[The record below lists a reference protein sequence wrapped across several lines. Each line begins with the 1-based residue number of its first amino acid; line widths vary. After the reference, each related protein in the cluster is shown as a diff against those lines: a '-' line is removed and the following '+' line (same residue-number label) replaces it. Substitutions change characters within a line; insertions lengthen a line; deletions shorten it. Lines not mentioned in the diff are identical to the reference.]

1 VVGGF
6 SSLGCEFVFLRDA
19 SCCQPLPWRL
29 RNPRKEP
36 MSDQP
41 DPARPQDEAPADA
54 KPRSSIS
61 RREFA
66 RRAALAS
73 AVASIAPAAAV
84 AAPLGASHS
93 ITQDPPPPAL
103 PAASAQSAMPNAPK
117 LSVESQSEADA
128 RFQAIL
134 VLYGSRFSA
143 EQKNDLHRLCAVVQP
158 SLDHIRAFKI
168 ENGDGPALY
177 LKPQYEREKKPK
189 PPVVAPAKSPTGQS
203 ASPAKSAPA
212 ASAPKKP

>member
-1 VVGGF
+1 MADKPEAAP
-6 SSLGCEFVFLRDA
+6 SADMA
-19 SCCQPLPWRL
+19 S
-29 RNPRKEP
+29 
-36 MSDQP
+36 DG
-41 DPARPQDEAPADA
+41 A
-54 KPRSSIS
+54 KPRAAMS

-84 AAPLGASHS
+84 TGGPLAVGRSN
-93 ITQDPPPPAL
+93 TQDPPPPG
-103 PAASAQSAMPNAPK
+103 AASPQNPMPNAPK

-143 EQKNDLHRLCAVVQP
+143 EQKNDLHRLCSVVQP
-158 SLDHIRAFKI
+158 SLDHIRAYKI

-177 LKPQYEREKKPK
+177 LKPQYEREKKAKVAAAPVK
-189 PPVVAPAKSPTGQS
+189 PGPTGG
-203 ASPAKSAPA
+203 AAKKS
-212 ASAPKKP
+212 

>member
-1 VVGGF
+1 MADQTERLLSGDG
-6 SSLGCEFVFLRDA
+6 A
-19 SCCQPLPWRL
+19 SEKT
-29 RNPRKEP
+29 KE
-36 MSDQP
+36 
-41 DPARPQDEAPADA
+41 RV
-54 KPRSSIS
+54 SIS

-84 AAPLGASHS
+84 TASS
-93 ITQDPPPPAL
+93 IGGHASAQDPPPPA
-103 PAASAQSAMPNAPK
+103 AAAPQNPMPNAPK
-117 LSVESQSEADA
+117 LSVEGQSEADA

-158 SLDHIRAFKI
+158 ALDRIRAYKI

-189 PPVVAPAKSPTGQS
+189 PPAAAPAKETG
-203 ASPAKSAPA
+203 
-212 ASAPKKP
+212 APKKP

>member
-1 VVGGF
+1 
-6 SSLGCEFVFLRDA
+6 
-19 SCCQPLPWRL
+19 
-29 RNPRKEP
+29 
-36 MSDQP
+36 MSDQTEQP
-41 DPARPQDEAPADA
+41 PMEPEASAEP
-54 KPRSSIS
+54 KPRTSIS

-73 AVASIAPAAAV
+73 AVASIAPAAAITATSAV
-84 AAPLGASHS
+84 GQSS
-93 ITQDPPPPAL
+93 TQDPSPPK
-103 PAASAQSAMPNAPK
+103 AAPSPQNPMPNAPK

-134 VLYGSRFSA
+134 VLYGTRFSP
-143 EQKNDLHRLCAVVQP
+143 EQKNDLHRLCAVAQP
-158 SLDHIRAFKI
+158 ALDHIRAYKI

-189 PPVVAPAKSPTGQS
+189 PPASAPAKSSGAQS
-203 ASPAKSAPA
+203 TPPLAKSASG

>member
-1 VVGGF
+1 M
-6 SSLGCEFVFLRDA
+6 A
-19 SCCQPLPWRL
+19 
-29 RNPRKEP
+29 
-36 MSDQP
+36 DQL
-41 DPARPQDEAPADA
+41 DPPPSPEIARVHENSRAA
-54 KPRSSIS
+54 IS

-73 AVASIAPAAAV
+73 AVASIAPCAAV
-84 AAPLGASHS
+84 AAHGAAAAPSVVQS
-93 ITQDPPPPAL
+93 VTQDPPPPVP
-103 PAASAQSAMPNAPK
+103 PAVLVPQNPPANGPRLSA
-117 LSVESQSEADA
+117 ESQSEADA

-134 VLYGSRFSA
+134 VIYGSRFSN

-158 SLDHIRAFKI
+158 SLDHIRAYKI

-189 PPVVAPAKSPTGQS
+189 APAAASAKPSAGQ
-203 ASPAKSAPA
+203 ATPPAKSAPA

>member
-1 VVGGF
+1 MP
-6 SSLGCEFVFLRDA
+6 E
-19 SCCQPLPWRL
+19 
-29 RNPRKEP
+29 K
-36 MSDQP
+36 P
-41 DPARPQDEAPADA
+41 DPVPSGDLGSTEP
-54 KPRSSIS
+54 KSHVSIS

-84 AAPLGASHS
+84 TATSSGNQSSA
-93 ITQDPPPPAL
+93 QDPPP
-103 PAASAQSAMPNAPK
+103 AAAAAPQNPMPNAPR

-134 VLYGSRFSA
+134 VLYGTRFSA
-143 EQKNDLHRLCAVVQP
+143 EQKNDLHRLCAVVQ
-158 SLDHIRAFKI
+158 SALDHVRAYKI

-189 PPVVAPAKSPTGQS
+189 PSSPAPAKSPAAQT
-203 ASPAKSAPA
+203 APPAKSAPA
-212 ASAPKKP
+212 STPKKP

>member
-1 VVGGF
+1 MHLAASPSPGGCAIQ
-6 SSLGCEFVFLRDA
+6 G
-19 SCCQPLPWRL
+19 
-29 RNPRKEP
+29 KEP
-36 MSDQP
+36 VPDQP
-41 DPARPQDEAPADA
+41 DRELLQHEALADA

-73 AVASIAPAAAV
+73 AVASIAPVAVTASTIPGTSLGGQSATQDIHPKAPPAAV
-84 AAPLGASHS
+84 APQNPAPG
-93 ITQDPPPPAL
+93 
-103 PAASAQSAMPNAPK
+103 APK

-134 VLYGSRFSA
+134 VMYGARFSA
-143 EQKNDLHRLCAVVQP
+143 EQKNDLHRLCAAVQA
-158 SLDHIRAFKI
+158 SLDHIRAYKV

-189 PPVVAPAKSPTGQS
+189 PPAKSAPS
-203 ASPAKSAPA
+203 KSAPA
-212 ASAPKKP
+212 AGSPKKP

>member
-1 VVGGF
+1 MPDKP
-6 SSLGCEFVFLRDA
+6 DA
-19 SCCQPLPWRL
+19 APSGDAVITEA
-29 RNPRKEP
+29 NPCV
-36 MSDQP
+36 
-41 DPARPQDEAPADA
+41 
-54 KPRSSIS
+54 SIS

-73 AVASIAPAAAV
+73 AVVSIVPAAV
-84 AAPLGASHS
+84 AASAVSATSLGTHPAQ
-93 ITQDPPPPAL
+93 QDTPPPAQ
-103 PAASAQSAMPNAPK
+103 PAAGSPQNSMPNAPR

-134 VLYGSRFSA
+134 VLYGSRFSG

-158 SLDHIRAFKI
+158 SLDHIRAYKV

-189 PPVVAPAKSPTGQS
+189 VAPVAPGKAAAGPKAA
-203 ASPAKSAPA
+203 ASKSAPGGGA
-212 ASAPKKP
+212 KKP

>member
-1 VVGGF
+1 MAEKPDQVP
-6 SSLGCEFVFLRDA
+6 SRDA
-19 SCCQPLPWRL
+19 TST
-29 RNPRKEP
+29 
-36 MSDQP
+36 
-41 DPARPQDEAPADA
+41 DA
-54 KPRSSIS
+54 KPRTSIS

-66 RRAALAS
+66 LRAALAS

-84 AAPLGASHS
+84 TAPSVVGRSNS
-93 ITQDPPPPAL
+93 QDPPP
-103 PAASAQSAMPNAPK
+103 AAAPQNPTPNAPK

-158 SLDHIRAFKI
+158 SLDHIRAYKV
-168 ENGDGPALY
+168 ENGDGTALY

-189 PPVVAPAKSPTGQS
+189 APAAAPAKAPAAQS
-203 ASPAKSAPA
+203 APPAKSASGA
-212 ASAPKKP
+212 TTPKKP

>member
-1 VVGGF
+1 
-6 SSLGCEFVFLRDA
+6 
-19 SCCQPLPWRL
+19 
-29 RNPRKEP
+29 

-41 DPARPQDEAPADA
+41 DPAPPQHEAPADA
-54 KPRSSIS
+54 NPRPSIS

-84 AAPLGASHS
+84 TAGSSTVAQPIS
-93 ITQDPPPPAL
+93 QDPPPSAP
-103 PAASAQSAMPNAPK
+103 PSTSAQQNPMPNAPK

-158 SLDHIRAFKI
+158 SLDHIRAYKI

-189 PPVVAPAKSPTGQS
+189 PPVAVPAKSPSGQS
-203 ASPAKSAPA
+203 SAPA
-212 ASAPKKP
+212 TSAPKKP

>member
-1 VVGGF
+1 MAASPSLVARAIRERIEMADKPEPELRADVASAEGKTRGG
-6 SSLGCEFVFLRDA
+6 
-19 SCCQPLPWRL
+19 
-29 RNPRKEP
+29 
-36 MSDQP
+36 M
-41 DPARPQDEAPADA
+41 
-54 KPRSSIS
+54 S

-84 AAPLGASHS
+84 RAGTPTFGQST
-93 ITQDPPPPAL
+93 TQDPPPPA
-103 PAASAQSAMPNAPK
+103 AAAAQNPMPGAPK
-117 LSVESQSEADA
+117 LSAESQSEADA

-134 VLYGSRFSA
+134 VLYGARFSA

-158 SLDHIRAFKI
+158 ALDHIRAYKV

-189 PPVVAPAKSPTGQS
+189 VAAAPAKP
-203 ASPAKSAPA
+203 APA
-212 ASAPKKP
+212 SNGPGKKP

>member
-1 VVGGF
+1 
-6 SSLGCEFVFLRDA
+6 
-19 SCCQPLPWRL
+19 
-29 RNPRKEP
+29 

-41 DPARPQDEAPADA
+41 DPARPQNEAPADA

-84 AAPLGASHS
+84 AAGRPPVGPA
-93 ITQDPPPPAL
+93 IAQDPPPPA
-103 PAASAQSAMPNAPK
+103 PAQQNPMPNAPK

-158 SLDHIRAFKI
+158 SLDHIRAYKI

-189 PPVVAPAKSPTGQS
+189 APAVAPIKSPIGQSAAPAKT
-203 ASPAKSAPA
+203 APA
-212 ASAPKKP
+212 ASAAKKP

>member
-1 VVGGF
+1 MADKPEPAP
-6 SSLGCEFVFLRDA
+6 SAEMA
-19 SCCQPLPWRL
+19 SA
-29 RNPRKEP
+29 E
-36 MSDQP
+36 
-41 DPARPQDEAPADA
+41 E
-54 KPRSSIS
+54 KPRAAIS

-66 RRAALAS
+66 LRAALAS
-73 AVASIAPAAAV
+73 VVASIAPAAAV
-84 AAPLGASHS
+84 TAGPPTVGQSN
-93 ITQDPPPPAL
+93 TQDPAPS
-103 PAASAQSAMPNAPK
+103 AAAAPQNPMPNAPR

-158 SLDHIRAFKI
+158 ALDHIRAYRI

-189 PPVVAPAKSPTGQS
+189 PPAVAPAKSSAGQTS
-203 ASPAKSAPA
+203 PPAKSTSGAT
-212 ASAPKKP
+212 APKKP

>member
-1 VVGGF
+1 
-6 SSLGCEFVFLRDA
+6 
-19 SCCQPLPWRL
+19 
-29 RNPRKEP
+29 

-41 DPARPQDEAPADA
+41 DPAQLQKESPADA
-54 KPRSSIS
+54 KPRPSIS

-84 AAPLGASHS
+84 AAPLGAGQPR
-93 ITQDPPPPAL
+93 TQDPPPAPAGT
-103 PAASAQSAMPNAPK
+103 SAQQNPMPNAPK

-158 SLDHIRAFKI
+158 SLDHIRAYKI

-189 PPVVAPAKSPTGQS
+189 PPVAVPAKSPSGQS
-203 ASPAKSAPA
+203 SAPA
-212 ASAPKKP
+212 TSAPKKP